1 MEMLLCGR
9 YRFVFK
15 LNSIQFK
22 ILKAKYNVKE
32 SPLTCSNTFGAIK
45 TVNGSKRSSNFIDA
59 NVMEF
64 RCSMKTY
71 FSHPKPRALN
81 LC

>member
-9 YRFVFK
+9 YRSVFK

-32 SPLTCSNTFGAIK
+32 SPLTCSNTLALLK
-45 TVNGSKRSSNFIDA
+45 MLMEE
-59 NVMEF
+59 NVHQILLM
-64 RCSMKTY
+64 RT
-71 FSHPKPRALN
+71 
-81 LC
+81 